1 MGALSLGSN
10 HWPEHGY
17 VRGPDEEG
25 DVAGLSGTP
34 GRGSAWEL
42 NILCP
47 LGSSC
52 AISRVPNSNARFMCL
67 LRHYPPSHPCPM
79 LTDCKKFQVQANAY
93 CIFHDNSKLLQY
105 LRASHLPS
113 AWRTNGQKPSET
125 SERPPCHTLTRLL
138 YSEPPRKLRRG
149 QRQ

>member
-1 MGALSLGSN
+1 MFEDLMKKATWQVFRGHLDGA
-10 HWPEHGY
+10 
-17 VRGPDEEG
+17 V
-25 DVAGLSGTP
+25 
-34 GRGSAWEL
+34 
-42 NILCP
+42 
-47 LGSSC
+47 LGSSISC
-52 AISRVPNSNARFMCL
+52 APSALATVIFPVCL
-67 LRHYPPSHPCPM
+67 TPMHVSCAYSVTTQDIPSHPCLM
-79 LTDCKKFQVQANAY
+79 LTDCNQFQVQANAY

-113 AWRTNGQKPSET
+113 AWRTNEQRPSET